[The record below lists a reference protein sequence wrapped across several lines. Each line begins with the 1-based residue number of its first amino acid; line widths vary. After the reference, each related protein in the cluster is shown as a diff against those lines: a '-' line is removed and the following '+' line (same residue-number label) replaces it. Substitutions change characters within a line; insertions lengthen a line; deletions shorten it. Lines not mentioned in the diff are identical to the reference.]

1 MSDIILS
8 QKEILALN
16 HAGLYEPIELTAMST
31 VFSDRNLGISIQ
43 INADENRR
51 GLAYFK
57 LYNSFQYSKAAKVAR
72 ISFRV
77 PQYVIH
83 RNTDGK
89 QNWFLNNKERKL
101 LMTALQLKPVYFSH
115 GFTVWQ
121 KLIIQY
127 NSEKFQLM
135 EDDTMSCT
143 RANYNQFIK
152 NYTALGYENLVDV
165 LPFDL
170 PMPNYLLLKE

>member
-1 MSDIILS
+1 MNYR
-8 QKEILALN
+8 EILALN
-16 HAGLYEPIELTAMST
+16 HAGLYEPIEIQAMST

-51 GLAYFK
+51 GLPYFK
-57 LYNSFQYSKAAKVAR
+57 YYNSFQYSKATKIAR
-72 ISFRV
+72 ISFKSAD
-77 PQYVIH
+77 YVIH
-83 RNTDGK
+83 KNSDGK
-89 QNWFLNNKERKL
+89 QNWFLNSKEKRL

-127 NSEKFQLM
+127 NAEKFQLM
-135 EDDTMSCT
+135 EDDTLNCT
-143 RANYNQFIK
+143 RTNYRQFIR
-152 NYTALGYENLVDV
+152 NYTALGYSNLIDV

-170 PMPNYLLLKE
+170 PMPNYLLLE